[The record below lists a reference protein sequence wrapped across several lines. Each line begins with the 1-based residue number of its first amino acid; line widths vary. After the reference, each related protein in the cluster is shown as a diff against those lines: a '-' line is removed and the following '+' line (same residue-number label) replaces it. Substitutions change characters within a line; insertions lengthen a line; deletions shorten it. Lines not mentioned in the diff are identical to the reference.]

1 MHSRMK
7 TTVEIADSLLNEARE
22 YAHQH
27 GIALRSLVED
37 GLRTVLEAR
46 RTRGAFHL
54 RDASVPG
61 NGLQA
66 EFQGASWADIRDAS
80 YGVGA

>member
-1 MHSRMK
+1 MK
-7 TTVEIADSLLNEARE
+7 TTVEIADALLSEARE

-27 GIALRSLVED
+27 GVALRTLLEE
-37 GLRTVLEAR
+37 GLRTVLDTR
-46 RTRGAFHL
+46 RASGDFRL

-66 EFQGASWADIRDAS
+66 EFQGASWAEIRDAS

>member
-1 MHSRMK
+1 MK
-7 TTVEIADSLLNEARE
+7 TTVEIADSLLGEARE

-27 GIALRSLVED
+27 GVALRTLVEE

-46 RTRGAFHL
+46 RASGGFRL

-61 NGLQA
+61 NGLQT

-80 YGVGA
+80 YGVGG